1 MRIEELT
8 IRQIRLPLV
17 SPFETS
23 FGVTRDRLVLLLEAR
38 SDGLR
43 GWGECVAG
51 ERPFYT
57 YETVAGSW
65 QILQDYLIP
74 ALLGQD
80 VSDPGDVSELFRR
93 VRGYPMAR
101 ASLEAAVWDLK
112 AQQTEQP
119 LWKLMKGTQSE
130 IPCGVSIGIQKSI
143 GDLLERIASELQ
155 DGYRKIKIK
164 IKPGWDVEVVREV
177 RRKFPEISLMA
188 DANAAYTGSDFSRLQ
203 QLDEFDL
210 LMLEQPLEFDDL
222 LHHSQ
227 LQEWLKT
234 PICLDESIRHS
245 GDAELAIEMES
256 CRIINIKTG
265 RVGGHGEAI
274 RIHDLCQKRQI
285 PVWCG
290 GMLETGIGRAH
301 NIALSTLPNFRLPG
315 DVSASKRYYENDII
329 DPPVEVSADGTIE
342 APSGVG
348 LGFEVDTERLDH
360 LSVAIEK
367 RTTRKL
373 PRPL

>member
-17 SPFETS
+17 SPLETS
-23 FGVTRDRLVLLLEAR
+23 FGVTSDRLVLLVEAR
-38 SDGLR
+38 SEGLT

-74 ALLGQD
+74 ALLDQD
-80 VSDPGDVSELFRR
+80 VPDPGDVGGLFRR
-93 VRGYPMAR
+93 VRGYPMAK

-112 AQQTEQP
+112 AQKTGQP
-119 LWKLMKGTQSE
+119 LWKLMKGTQTE
-130 IPCGVSIGIQKSI
+130 VPCGVSIGIQKSI
-143 GDLLERIASELQ
+143 DHLLERVASELQ

-164 IKPGWDVEVVREV
+164 IKPGWDLEVVREV
-177 RRKFPEISLMA
+177 RRQFPQVALMV
-188 DANAAYTGSDFSRLQ
+188 DANAAYTPSELSLLQ

-227 LQEWLKT
+227 LQRSLKT

-256 CRIINIKTG
+256 CRIINIKPG
-265 RVGGHGEAI
+265 RVGGHSEAI
-274 RIHDLCQKRQI
+274 RIHDLCQRLQI

-301 NIALSTLPNFRLPG
+301 NIALSTLPNFILPG
-315 DVSASKRYYENDII
+315 DVSASKRYYETDII
-329 DPPVEVSADGTIE
+329 HPPVEVSADGTIQ
-342 APSGVG
+342 APAGVG
-348 LGFEVDTERLDH
+348 LGFEVDTQRLDH
-360 LSVAIEK
+360 LSIAIEK
-367 RTTRKL
+367 QTIRKF
-373 PRPL
+373 

>member
-23 FGVTRDRLVLLLEAR
+23 FGVTSDRLVLLVEAR
-38 SDGLR
+38 SEGLT

-74 ALLGQD
+74 ALLGRD
-80 VSDPGDVSELFRR
+80 VSDPGDVGDLFRR
-93 VRGYPMAR
+93 VRGYPMAK

-112 AQQTEQP
+112 AQRTGQP
-119 LWKLMKGTQSE
+119 LWKLMRGTQAE
-130 IPCGVSIGIQKSI
+130 VPCGVSIGIQQSI
-143 GDLLERIASELQ
+143 DDLLERVASELQ
-155 DGYRKIKIK
+155 DGYREIKIK

-177 RRKFPEISLMA
+177 RREFPQVALMA
-188 DANAAYTGSDFSRLQ
+188 DANAAYTASDFPHLQ

-227 LQEWLKT
+227 LQRSLKT
-234 PICLDESIRHS
+234 PICLDESIRHR

-256 CRIINIKTG
+256 CRVINIKTG
-265 RVGGHGEAI
+265 RVGGHSEAI
-274 RIHDLCQKRQI
+274 RIHDLCQKLQI

-301 NIALSTLPNFRLPG
+301 NIALSTLPNFTLPG
-315 DVSASKRYYENDII
+315 DVSASKRYYETDII
-329 DPPVEVSADGTIE
+329 HPPVEVSADGTIE
-342 APSGVG
+342 APAGVG
-348 LGFEVDTERLDH
+348 LGFEVDAQRLDH

-367 RTTRKL
+367 RTTRKFSRL
-373 PRPL
+373 

>member
-8 IRQIRLPLV
+8 IRQVRLPLV

-23 FGVTRDRLVLLLEAR
+23 FGVTRDRLILLLEAR

-43 GWGECVAG
+43 GWGECVAA

-80 VSDPGDVSELFRR
+80 VSDPGDVSELFRH

-101 ASLEAAVWDLK
+101 ASVEAALWDLK

-119 LWKLMKGTQSE
+119 LWKLMKGTQTE
-130 IPCGVSIGIQKSI
+130 VPCGVSIGIQTSV

-177 RRKFPEISLMA
+177 RRKFPEVALMA
-188 DANAAYTGSDFSRLQ
+188 DANAAYTRSDFSRLQ
-203 QLDEFDL
+203 QFDEFDL

-227 LQEWLKT
+227 LQKSLKT
-234 PICLDESIRHS
+234 PICLDESIRHG
-245 GDAELAIEMES
+245 GDAQLAIEMES

-265 RVGGHGEAI
+265 RVGGHREAI
-274 RIHDLCQKRQI
+274 RIHDLCEERQI

-329 DPPVEVSADGTIE
+329 YPPVEVSANGTIE
-342 APSGVG
+342 APGGVG

-373 PRPL
+373 SRPL

>member
-23 FGVTRDRLVLLLEAR
+23 FGVTSDRLVLLLEAR

-177 RRKFPEISLMA
+177 RRKFPEVSLMA

-227 LQEWLKT
+227 LQQSLKT

-329 DPPVEVSADGTIE
+329 YPPVEVSADGTIK

-367 RTTRKL
+367 RTTSRS
-373 PRPL
+373 